1 MEQQKDIKS
10 LEDGKS
16 ATISDYNKEIRKS
29 EAQCRKCFAEIM
41 GISSEMKKLKY
52 IPEEEKKLYM
62 TTLEEELVD
71 QRELLD
77 LYLGKIHLLKSKK
90 IKDEMIKCI
99 DDIIEMLKISRAA
112 MEPYI
117 LEWET
122 ELNNHK
128 KFKIISKIIVD
139 GQVFIRDDDPILFD
153 FINCGLGIVL
163 SENPKNIGYY
173 YDEPVLAKIPTSVD
187 DKSLE
192 DLRIVAIKS
201 YVYYLYLLKL
211 TKQLCVKY
219 GHEWELKNSS
229 FNHITN
235 KFEAECVCSCCKEAL
250 KEEFTSEAAM
260 EASFGI
266 KRRIHEMNP
275 DLRLPKFK
283 LEDYFVKVDSQNR
296 RLKSK
301 DEVGRLLVPYDWIT
315 KSKK

>member
-1 MEQQKDIKS
+1 M
-10 LEDGKS
+10 L
-16 ATISDYNKEIRKS
+16 
-29 EAQCRKCFAEIM
+29 
-41 GISSEMKKLKY
+41 KLK
-52 IPEEEKKLYM
+52 
-62 TTLEEELVD
+62 
-71 QRELLD
+71 
-77 LYLGKIHLLKSKK
+77 KIN
-90 IKDEMIKCI
+90 DEMIKCI
-99 DDIIEMLKISRAA
+99 DDIIEMLKITRVV
-112 MEPYI
+112 MDQCI

-128 KFKIISKIIVD
+128 KFKIITKIIVD
-139 GQVFIRDDDPILFD
+139 GQVFMRDDDPILFD

-163 SENPKNIGYY
+163 SENTKSIGYY
-173 YDEPVLAKIPTSVD
+173 YDEPVLAKIPTSVG

-201 YVYYLYLLKL
+201 YAYYLYLLKL